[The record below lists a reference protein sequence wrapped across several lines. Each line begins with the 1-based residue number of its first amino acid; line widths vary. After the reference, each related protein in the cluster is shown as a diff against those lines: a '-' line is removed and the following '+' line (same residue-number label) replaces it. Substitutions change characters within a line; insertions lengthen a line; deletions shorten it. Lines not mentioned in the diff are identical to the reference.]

1 VTPDAGARPGGL
13 SPADGSG
20 PRELLRYRSAQGRRV
35 VAAMILGSSVAGI
48 DSTVV
53 AVALPAIGRN
63 LHAGFQGLQ
72 WTVTSYT
79 LTLASLILLAGSLSD
94 RWGRR
99 RVFLAGLGW
108 FTLASVLCAAAPG
121 IGWLIAA
128 RAVQGIGG
136 ALLTPA
142 SLAIIEAA
150 LQPGDRTRAIGTWAG
165 FSGVSA
171 AIAPFLGGWLL
182 QAGSWRAIFLI
193 NVPVAAAAAW
203 TTRRHVPESRDTSLS
218 GSADWPG
225 ALAGVAALA
234 STTYAILVLPGG
246 GVRSPGF
253 AAAAV
258 LALLSSAAFAVTE
271 RRGSHPMLP
280 PAIFAPAQFRAANA
294 LTFAVNGAL
303 GGFAFVFIPA
313 LEITAGDSPVVA
325 GSALVPVTVVTLL
338 LSGASGR
345 LAQRIGPRPPL
356 VAGCLLC
363 AVASM
368 LAVRIGPHA
377 GYWAAVLPVAVLF
390 GLGLASLMPPLTA
403 SAMNSAPDSLAGLA
417 SGVNN
422 AVARVAGL
430 LWIAALPPI
439 TGLTGAAYADPV
451 QFRSS
456 FAQISWI
463 RAAAFACA
471 AVLAATFTGPRHP
484 TPAPR
489 TALIQTPVPH
499 LACPVASAARL
510 RTPQAKP
517 VARARCVDPAVW
529 RFITVAGVPEL
540 LLERRLKGIA
550 GIDVKM
556 WPVKDTFDA
565 LVTALDGHTW
575 TVDVKDHADPG
586 RIADDPPAAEHVVVP
601 GYRKGQ
607 VSQLSRVWILRAGTT
622 RTFNAPTGIGKNVA
636 AELLASWCAQHGKV
650 TTLLVPSNAAV
661 IEASQRALG
670 IDADVVPLMSPD
682 AAQKEAEAAAT
693 RGPGQRWPD
702 LLARPAGGST

>member
-1 VTPDAGARPGGL
+1 MEVGPVTADTGAQPSEP

-20 PRELLRYRSAQGRRV
+20 PGELLRYRSAQGRWV

-63 LHAGFQGLQ
+63 LHTGFQGLQ
-72 WTVTSYT
+72 WIVTSYT

-99 RVFLAGLGW
+99 RVFLVGLGW
-108 FTLASVLCAAAPG
+108 FTLASVLCAAAAS

-136 ALLTPA
+136 ALMTPA
-142 SLAIIEAA
+142 SLAIIEATF
-150 LQPGDRTRAIGTWAG
+150 QPSDRTRAIGTWAG

-182 QAGSWRAIFLI
+182 EAGSWRWIFLI
-193 NVPVAAAAAW
+193 NVPVAAVTAW
-203 TTRRHVPESRDTSLS
+203 ATQRHVPESRDTSLS
-218 GSADWPG
+218 GKADWPG
-225 ALAGVAALA
+225 ALAGVTALA
-234 STTYAILVLPGG
+234 TITYAVIVLPGA
-246 GVRSPGF
+246 GVTSPRF

-258 LALLSSAAFAVTE
+258 LALVSSAIFVVAE

-280 PAIFAPAQFRAANA
+280 LTIFRPAQFRAANA
-294 LTFAVNGAL
+294 VTFITNGAL

-313 LEITAGDSPVVA
+313 LEIVAGYSPVVA

-345 LAQRIGPRPPL
+345 LAERIGPRPQL

-377 GYWAAVLPVAVLF
+377 DYWTVVFPLALLF
-390 GLGLASLMPPLTA
+390 GLGLASLIPPLTA

-456 FAQISWI
+456 FGQISWI
-463 RAAAFACA
+463 CAAAFACA
-471 AVLAATFTGPRHP
+471 AVLAASFITGPPRP
-484 TPAPR
+484 TPVRRP
-489 TALIQTPVPH
+489 ALIQTPVPH
-499 LACPVASAARL
+499 LACPVAFR
-510 RTPQAKP
+510 
-517 VARARCVDPAVW
+517 PA
-529 RFITVAGVPEL
+529 PEL
-540 LLERRLKGIA
+540 
-550 GIDVKM
+550 M
-556 WPVKDTFDA
+556 
-565 LVTALDGHTW
+565 
-575 TVDVKDHADPG
+575 
-586 RIADDPPAAEHVVVP
+586 
-601 GYRKGQ
+601 
-607 VSQLSRVWILRAGTT
+607 
-622 RTFNAPTGIGKNVA
+622 RT
-636 AELLASWCAQHGKV
+636 S
-650 TTLLVPSNAAV
+650 
-661 IEASQRALG
+661 
-670 IDADVVPLMSPD
+670 
-682 AAQKEAEAAAT
+682 
-693 RGPGQRWPD
+693 
-702 LLARPAGGST
+702 GSG

>member
-1 VTPDAGARPGGL
+1 MTSAGGTAAGGL
-13 SPADGSG
+13 LA
-20 PRELLRYRSAQGRRV
+20 YRSAQGRWV

-63 LHAGFQGLQ
+63 LHAGFQALQ

-99 RVFLAGLGW
+99 RMFLAGLGW
-108 FTLASVLCAAAPG
+108 FTVASVLCAAAPG

-128 RAVQGIGG
+128 RAVQGVGG
-136 ALLTPA
+136 ALMTPA

-150 LQPGDRTRAIGTWAG
+150 FAPGDRTRAIGTWAG

-182 QAGSWRAIFLI
+182 EAGGWRTIFLI
-193 NVPVAAAAAW
+193 NVPVAAVTAW
-203 TTRRHVPESRDTSLS
+203 VTLRHVPESRNTSLS
-218 GSADWPG
+218 SRADWPG

-234 STTYAILVLPGG
+234 AATYAILVLPGTG
-246 GVRSPGF
+246 PTSPRF

-258 LALLSSAAFAVTE
+258 LAVVAAFAFAVAE

-294 LTFAVNGAL
+294 VTFVVNGAL

-313 LEITAGDSPVVA
+313 LEIIAGYSPVVA

-345 LAQRIGPRPPL
+345 LAQRTGPRPLL

-363 AVASM
+363 AVASV
-368 LAVRIGPHA
+368 LAVRIGSHA
-377 GYWAAVLPVAVLF
+377 GYWTAVFPLAVLF
-390 GLGLASLMPPLTA
+390 GLGLASLLPPLTA
-403 SAMNSAPDSLAGLA
+403 TAMNSAPDSLAGLA

-439 TGLTGAAYADPV
+439 TGLAGAAYTHPA

-456 FAQISWI
+456 FTQISWI
-463 RAAAFACA
+463 CAAAFACA
-471 AVLAATFTGPRHP
+471 AVLAATSITGSARPA
-484 TPAPR
+484 PAPR
-489 TALIQTPVPH
+489 SALIQTPVAH
-499 LACPVASAARL
+499 LACPVAFR
-510 RTPQAKP
+510 
-517 VARARCVDPAVW
+517 RA
-529 RFITVAGVPEL
+529 
-540 LLERRLKGIA
+540 
-550 GIDVKM
+550 
-556 WPVKDTFDA
+556 
-565 LVTALDGHTW
+565 
-575 TVDVKDHADPG
+575 PG
-586 RIADDPPAAEHVVVP
+586 
-601 GYRKGQ
+601 
-607 VSQLSRVWILRAGTT
+607 T
-622 RTFNAPTGIGKNVA
+622 
-636 AELLASWCAQHGKV
+636 
-650 TTLLVPSNAAV
+650 
-661 IEASQRALG
+661 
-670 IDADVVPLMSPD
+670 
-682 AAQKEAEAAAT
+682 
-693 RGPGQRWPD
+693 
-702 LLARPAGGST
+702 

>member
-1 VTPDAGARPGGL
+1 MTPDAGAQPGKL
-13 SPADGSG
+13 SPADDSG
-20 PRELLRYRSAQGRRV
+20 PPELLAYPSARGRWV
-35 VAAMILGSSVAGI
+35 VAAMIMGSSVAGI

-53 AVALPAIGRN
+53 AVALPAIGRD
-63 LHAGFQGLQ
+63 LHVGFQALQ

-108 FTLASVLCAAAPG
+108 FTVASVLCAAAPG

-136 ALLTPA
+136 ALMTPA

-150 LQPGDRTRAIGTWAG
+150 FRPGDRTRAIGIWAG

-182 QAGSWRAIFLI
+182 EAGSWRAIFLI
-193 NVPVAAAAAW
+193 NVPVAAVAAW
-203 TTRRHVPESRDTSLS
+203 VTRRHVPESRDTSAS

-234 STTYAILVLPGG
+234 TITYAIIVLPGA
-246 GVRSPGF
+246 GVRSPQF
-253 AAAAV
+253 AVAAV
-258 LALLSSAAFAVTE
+258 LAVVFSAAFVVIE
-271 RRGSHPMLP
+271 RRGNHPMLP

-294 LTFAVNGAL
+294 VTFVVNGAL

-313 LEITAGDSPVVA
+313 LEIIAGYSPVVA
-325 GSALVPVTVVTLL
+325 GSALVPVTVMTLL

-345 LAQRIGPRPPL
+345 LAQRIGPRPL
-356 VAGCLLC
+356 VVAGCLVC
-363 AVASM
+363 AGASM
-368 LAVRIGPHA
+368 LAVRVGPHA
-377 GYWAAVLPVAVLF
+377 SYWTAVLPVALLF
-390 GLGLASLMPPLTA
+390 GLGLAALLPPLTA

-439 TGLTGAAYADPV
+439 TGLTGAAYTDPAR
-451 QFRSS
+451 FRSS

-463 RAAAFACA
+463 CAAAFAGA
-471 AVLAATFTGPRHP
+471 AALAATFITRPDRP

-499 LACPVASAARL
+499 LACPVAFRRAPRQL
-510 RTPQAKP
+510 R
-517 VARARCVDPAVW
+517 R
-529 RFITVAGVPEL
+529 PEQQS
-540 LLERRLKGIA
+540 
-550 GIDVKM
+550 
-556 WPVKDTFDA
+556 
-565 LVTALDGHTW
+565 
-575 TVDVKDHADPG
+575 PG
-586 RIADDPPAAEHVVVP
+586 R
-601 GYRKGQ
+601 G
-607 VSQLSRVWILRAGTT
+607 L
-622 RTFNAPTGIGKNVA
+622 
-636 AELLASWCAQHGKV
+636 
-650 TTLLVPSNAAV
+650 
-661 IEASQRALG
+661 
-670 IDADVVPLMSPD
+670 
-682 AAQKEAEAAAT
+682 
-693 RGPGQRWPD
+693 
-702 LLARPAGGST
+702 

>member
-1 VTPDAGARPGGL
+1 MTPDPGAQPGEP

-20 PRELLRYRSAQGRRV
+20 PPELLRYRSAQGRWV
-35 VAAMILGSSVAGI
+35 VAAMIFGSSVAGI

-63 LHAGFQGLQ
+63 LHVGFGGLQ

-79 LTLASLILLAGSLSD
+79 LTLASLILVAGSLSD

-108 FTLASVLCAAAPG
+108 FTLASVLCAAAPS

-136 ALLTPA
+136 ALMTPA

-150 LQPGDRTRAIGTWAG
+150 FQPGDRTHAIGTWAG
-165 FSGVSA
+165 FSGVSS

-182 QAGSWRAIFLI
+182 EAGSWRWIFLI
-193 NVPVAAAAAW
+193 NVPVAAAVAW
-203 TTRRHVPESRDTSLS
+203 MTRRHVPESRDTSMS

-225 ALAGVAALA
+225 ALSGVAALA
-234 STTYAILVLPGG
+234 SITYAIIVLPGG

-258 LALLSSAAFAVTE
+258 LALVSSATFAVTE
-271 RRGSHPMLP
+271 WRGSHPMVP
-280 PAIFAPAQFRAANA
+280 PAIFRPAQFRAANA
-294 LTFAVNGAL
+294 VTFVVNGAL

-313 LEITAGDSPVVA
+313 LEIVAGYSPVVA

-356 VAGCLLC
+356 VVGCLLC
-363 AVASM
+363 TVASM

-377 GYWAAVLPVAVLF
+377 DYWTAVLPVALLF
-390 GLGLASLMPPLTA
+390 GLGLASLLPPLTA

-439 TGLTGAAYADPV
+439 TGLTGAAYADPG
-451 QFRSS
+451 QFGSS

-463 RAAAFACA
+463 CAAAFAGA
-471 AVLAATFTGPRHP
+471 AVLAAVFITGPGRP
-484 TPAPR
+484 TPAPGP
-489 TALIQTPVPH
+489 ALIQTPVPH
-499 LACPVASAARL
+499 LACPVAFR
-510 RTPQAKP
+510 
-517 VARARCVDPAVW
+517 
-529 RFITVAGVPEL
+529 
-540 LLERRLKGIA
+540 
-550 GIDVKM
+550 
-556 WPVKDTFDA
+556 
-565 LVTALDGHTW
+565 
-575 TVDVKDHADPG
+575 HAPG
-586 RIADDPPAAEHVVVP
+586 
-601 GYRKGQ
+601 Q
-607 VSQLSRVWILRAGTT
+607 
-622 RTFNAPTGIGKNVA
+622 
-636 AELLASWCAQHGKV
+636 
-650 TTLLVPSNAAV
+650 
-661 IEASQRALG
+661 
-670 IDADVVPLMSPD
+670 
-682 AAQKEAEAAAT
+682 T
-693 RGPGQRWPD
+693 RGPNSSRT
-702 LLARPAGGST
+702 ARRLDEGPV